1 MKSNEFDPCIVT
13 TTSDDRSVLV
23 QISQQLVSRNLA
35 ACVQISG
42 PITSCYRWAG
52 KIETTEEWLCLMK
65 TSFHRFDELE
75 SVVLELHNY
84 DRPQL
89 VAQKI
94 QGGNS
99 DYLQWLAEN
108 LT

>member
-1 MKSNEFDPCIVT
+1 
-13 TTSDDRSVLV
+13 
-23 QISQQLVSRNLA
+23 
-35 ACVQISG
+35 
-42 PITSCYRWAG
+42 
-52 KIETTEEWLCLMK
+52 MK
-65 TSFHRFDELE
+65 TSLHRFDELE

-94 QGGNS
+94 HGGNS